1 MGDWGQAPKEQPPP
15 ETLRQKDRHGKKLW
29 KADDPTAE
37 SGALGLHPTEGVNRQ
52 PGLARDSR
60 VPGPTANLS
69 GPEDRGG
76 SRGFSLE
83 EFPVAVAMRRRVFFV
98 SSPSGADA
106 PLLVTQLHA
115 LHVELGAKMVPFAG
129 YDMPVQYPS
138 GILTEHLHTRD
149 AAGLFDVSHMGQI
162 RLKAESFAAAAAA
175 LERLCPA
182 DFQALKPGQQRYS
195 FFTDNQ
201 AGILDDLMVTRMGKG
216 DDSDHIFMVVNA
228 GCKDADIAHLKANL
242 NGRCEI
248 EVLADRALVALQGPK
263 AAAVFARLAPASG
276 QLKFMTGTALMAG
289 GFEVIATRSGYTG
302 EDGFEISV
310 ANQDA
315 EAFARRL
322 LAEPE
327 VKPIG
332 LGARDSLRLEAGLC
346 LYGNDI
352 TEKTNPVEANLVWA
366 MQKRRREEGGFP
378 GAGIV
383 QRQLAEGPGRKRVGI
398 LPEGKAPARAH
409 TEITDLSGRII
420 GEITSGGFGPSLG
433 APVAMGY
440 VESALA
446 VIGTSVNLMVRGKAL
461 SAKVAAMPFVPHRY
475 QR

>member
-1 MGDWGQAPKEQPPP
+1 
-15 ETLRQKDRHGKKLW
+15 LSSS
-29 KADDPTAE
+29 
-37 SGALGLHPTEGVNRQ
+37 SGV
-52 PGLARDSR
+52 
-60 VPGPTANLS
+60 
-69 GPEDRGG
+69 
-76 SRGFSLE
+76 
-83 EFPVAVAMRRRVFFV
+83 
-98 SSPSGADA
+98 DA
-106 PLLVTQLHA
+106 PLFSTALHD

-129 YDMPVQYPS
+129 YDMPVQYPA
-138 GILTEHLHTRD
+138 GILAEHLHTRA

-162 RLKAESFAAAAAA
+162 RIRAESFAAAAAA
-175 LERLCPA
+175 VERLCPA

-195 FFTDNQ
+195 FFTDNSG
-201 AGILDDLMVTRMGKG
+201 GILDDLMVTRMGAG
-216 DDSDHIFMVVNA
+216 DDRDHLFMVVNA

-242 NGRCEI
+242 GARCDI
-248 EVLADRALVALQGPK
+248 EVLADRSLVALQGPQ
-263 AAAVFARLAPASG
+263 AAAVFARLAPESAK
-276 QLKFMTGTALMAG
+276 LKFMNGAALKAG
-289 GFEVIATRSGYTG
+289 GIDVIATRSGYTG

-310 ANQDA
+310 ANSDIV
-315 EAFARRL
+315 AFTKKL

-352 TEKTNPVEANLVWA
+352 TEKTNPVEAGLVWA

-383 QRQLAEGPGRKRVGI
+383 QRQLADGPSRLRVGI

-409 TEITDLSGRII
+409 TEITDADGRVI

-433 APVAMGY
+433 APLAMGY
-440 VESALA
+440 VEKAHAA
-446 VIGTSVNLMVRGKAL
+446 VGTAVNLMVRGKAL
-461 SAKVAAMPFVPHRY
+461 PAKIAAMPFVAHRY